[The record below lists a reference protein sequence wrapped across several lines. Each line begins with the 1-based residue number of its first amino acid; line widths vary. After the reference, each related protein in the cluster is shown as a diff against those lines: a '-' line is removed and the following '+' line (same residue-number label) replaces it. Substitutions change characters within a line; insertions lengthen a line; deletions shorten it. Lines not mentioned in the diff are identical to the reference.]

1 MAKEYSIDNMIG
13 ENVFAIIGYVQ
24 RALRHS
30 GFSKRV
36 IDEYHKKVTSGDY
49 TDACA
54 VSQEYIDMVNDK
66 LKEADDN
73 EGTDKDKE

>member
-1 MAKEYSIDNMIG
+1 MAKEYSIDDMIG

-36 IDEYHKKVTSGDY
+36 IDEYHKKVTSSADY

-66 LKEADDN
+66 LKEVN
-73 EGTDKDKE
+73 K